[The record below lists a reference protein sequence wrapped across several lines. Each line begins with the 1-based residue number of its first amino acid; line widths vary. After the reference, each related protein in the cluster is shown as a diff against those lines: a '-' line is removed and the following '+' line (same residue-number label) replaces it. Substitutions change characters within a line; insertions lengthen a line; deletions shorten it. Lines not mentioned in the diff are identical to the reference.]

1 MKIDRLIGILSVL
14 LQKDSVT
21 APYLAEQFEVSRR
34 TINRDI
40 EDLCRAGIPIVTRQ
54 GAGGGISIMENYKIE
69 RALLTNGEMQ
79 DILAGL
85 RSLDSINGTNRYGQ
99 LMEKL
104 SVGSSD
110 FMTGNQSVLIDLS
123 SWNKASLAPKIEL
136 LRSAIEGCRKLAFFY
151 YSPWG
156 ESERVIE
163 PYYLIFRWSNWYVWG
178 WCERREDFRLFKLNR
193 MDGLKMSGEA
203 FTRRSAPLPELKNE
217 QIFPGGIRVKA
228 LFDKSCKWRLVEEF
242 GPDCFKEQEDG
253 RLLFH
258 ADYTNREEL
267 VTWLLTFR
275 EKAELLEPVELREEI
290 YMSLRKILEVYGNGN
305 GFGSEMVSL
314 RNVTHH

>member
-110 FMTGNQSVLIDLS
+110 FMTGNQ
-123 SWNKASLAPKIEL
+123 
-136 LRSAIEGCRKLAFFY
+136 
-151 YSPWG
+151 
-156 ESERVIE
+156 
-163 PYYLIFRWSNWYVWG
+163 
-178 WCERREDFRLFKLNR
+178 
-193 MDGLKMSGEA
+193 
-203 FTRRSAPLPELKNE
+203 
-217 QIFPGGIRVKA
+217 
-228 LFDKSCKWRLVEEF
+228 
-242 GPDCFKEQEDG
+242 
-253 RLLFH
+253 
-258 ADYTNREEL
+258 
-267 VTWLLTFR
+267 
-275 EKAELLEPVELREEI
+275 
-290 YMSLRKILEVYGNGN
+290 
-305 GFGSEMVSL
+305 
-314 RNVTHH
+314 